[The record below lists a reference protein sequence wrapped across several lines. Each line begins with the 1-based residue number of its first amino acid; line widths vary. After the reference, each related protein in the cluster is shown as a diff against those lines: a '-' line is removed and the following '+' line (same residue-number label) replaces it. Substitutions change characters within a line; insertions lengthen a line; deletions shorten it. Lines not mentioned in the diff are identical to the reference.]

1 MNFGRICGFAIVGA
15 VAGAVVAAA
24 LLASPSAYADDVAT
38 LPVPPFDP
46 TGAFNVSGILAPPA
60 GGVGSETP
68 PEYSTIPGGFQLQYD
83 ETWPLSGGSYETH
96 QLDDVYGL
104 PENYFE
110 HDSTVVTASEGV
122 APPVGTEWDTSI
134 FSLPS
139 WGYSQELFINHSLTT
154 SAGTV
159 DVFTPQYIPLLA
171 AWSNEF
177 YNGPAGIF
185 DDLVSNNGAAV
196 IPIID
201 IPATASTAAAAD
213 FGTLWS
219 EFLGTL

>member
-1 MNFGRICGFAIVGA
+1 MSFSRICGFAI
-15 VAGAVVAAA
+15 AGAAAGAMLGAA
-24 LLASPSAYADDVAT
+24 LLASPMAYADDVAT
-38 LPVPPFDP
+38 LPVPPFNP
-46 TGAFNVSGILAPPA
+46 FQVSNVNAPL
-60 GGVGSETP
+60 GP
-68 PEYSTIPGGFQLQYD
+68 PGLTAVTTNEEWSTIPGGEQLQYD
-83 ETWPLSGGSYETH
+83 EAWTLSDGSYETH
-96 QLDDVYGL
+96 QLDDVYGI
-104 PENYFE
+104 PESYFE

-134 FSLPS
+134 FWLPS
-139 WGYSQELFINHSLTT
+139 WGYSQELFINYSLTT

-159 DVFTPQYIPLLA
+159 DVLSPQYIPLLA

-201 IPATASTAAAAD
+201 IPADTSSAAAAD
-213 FGTLWS
+213 FSTLWS
-219 EFLGTL
+219 DLLGTL